1 MKIRKIYE
9 SMTDP
14 NDMFEIFKDIVDDVL
29 LTEFDK
35 ELDYEFKKGQ
45 IEVTHDEIYLNPGDE
60 DDIHEY
66 CSDDNWGFQFTMP
79 DRREDKKRIQQR
91 IADLFERQ
99 SGQRIK
105 FYELGKTFT
114 SPFVPVLFSKSE
126 WITWSINLKDFEEA
140 APGEIEYQLPVK
152 FQDMNVISDFYY
164 MKMSNES
171 FSLIFEPQ
179 DSMGL
184 KVDFQRS
191 TFLNELEIKDGEM
204 VYDLF
209 YYPCCYYG
217 GTWIQ
222 LTEKRDKVESG
233 DDFRKDKK
241 YKGLPALNKIYVKI
255 DEIKKNQLIKAASEL
270 NSTTKIFKLD
280 LYEDQDEN
288 TDKLIKFLSEMVL
301 PKIQND
307 DSQLIGQVEDQ
318 ITKLEKEDNLILDN
332 EVVSR
337 YVKDDNSF
345 IVWLCETDFKGGHY
359 IFKFTLNLNKGQ
371 IMIHDNSDDNR
382 DGKNILT
389 CPVSELSDALF
400 LVLIDDKLQSIKLQS
415 IK

>member
-1 MKIRKIYE
+1 MKIRKIFE
-9 SMTDP
+9 SITDP
-14 NDMFEIFKDIVDDVL
+14 DDMFEIFKDIVDDVL

-45 IEVTHDEIYLNPGDE
+45 IEVTNDDEIYLNPGDE

-66 CSDDNWGFQFTMP
+66 CHEGNWGFQFTMP

-99 SGQRIK
+99 TGQKIK

-114 SPFVPVLFSKSE
+114 SPFVSVLFSKPE
-126 WITWSINLKDFEEA
+126 WIEWSINLKDFEQA
-140 APGEIEYQLPVK
+140 SPGEIEYQLPVK
-152 FQDMNVISDFYY
+152 FQDINVISDFYY
-164 MKMSNES
+164 MKMSNRS

-184 KVDFQRS
+184 KVEFKRS
-191 TFLNELEIKDGEM
+191 TLLNELEIKDGEM
-204 VYDLF
+204 EYDLF

-217 GTWIQ
+217 GTWMQ
-222 LTEKRDKVESG
+222 LTERMDKVEAG
-233 DDFRKDKK
+233 DSFFKGKK
-241 YKGLPALNKIYVKI
+241 YKGLPALNKSYVKI
-255 DEIKKNQLIKAASEL
+255 DEIKKNQLIKAAGEL
-270 NSTTKIFKLD
+270 NSTNKIFKVD
-280 LYEDQDEN
+280 LNEDQDEN
-288 TDKLIKFLSEMVL
+288 ADKLIKFLSEIIF

-307 DSQLIGQVEDQ
+307 DSQLIEQVEDQ
-318 ITKLEKEDNLILDN
+318 ISKLEREDNLVLDN
-332 EVVSR
+332 EVVNQ

-371 IMIHDNSDDNR
+371 VMIHDNSDDNK
-382 DGKNILT
+382 DGKTILT

-400 LVLIDDKLQSIKLQS
+400 LVLIDDKLQSTK
-415 IK
+415 

>member
-35 ELDYEFKKGQ
+35 ELDYGLKKGQ
-45 IEVTHDEIYLNPGDE
+45 IEVTPDEIYLNPG

-99 SGQRIK
+99 SGQKIK

-152 FQDMNVISDFYY
+152 FQDINVISDFYY
-164 MKMSNES
+164 MKMSNKS

-184 KVDFQRS
+184 KVEFKRS
-191 TFLNELEIKDGEM
+191 TLLNELEIKDGEM
-204 VYDLF
+204 EYDLF

-217 GTWIQ
+217 ETWMQ
-222 LTEKRDKVESG
+222 LTEKMDKVEN
-233 DDFRKDKK
+233 K
-241 YKGLPALNKIYVKI
+241 YKEKLSVSPRLGFPTMYRSYVKI

-270 NSTTKIFKLD
+270 NSTTKIFKLN

-288 TDKLIKFLSEMVL
+288 TDKLIKFLSEIVL

-307 DSQLIGQVEDQ
+307 DSQLIVQVEDQ
-318 ITKLEKEDNLILDN
+318 ITKLEKEDNLVLDN
-332 EVVSR
+332 EVVNR

-371 IMIHDNSDDNR
+371 IMIHDNSDDNK
-382 DGKNILT
+382 DGKTILT

-400 LVLIDDKLQSIKLQS
+400 LVLIDDKLQSI
-415 IK
+415 